1 MLASL
6 ARACVRHRWI
16 VIGAWVALLVV
27 ISGISNAVGPDYRTD
42 FVLPDSESKE
52 VQELMEANNPER
64 AGFSSQ
70 IVIQADQGVEDPQV
84 QERLEALM
92 AFAEEQEGVQV
103 TSPYDSPQQIS
114 QDGTIAFAQLDVT
127 DRPFQEVTDLGT
139 TIEDF
144 GEEQPAIQGS
154 DRRVRR

>member
-27 ISGISNAVGPDYRTD
+27 ISGIANAVGPDYRTD

-70 IVIQADQGVEDPQV
+70 IVIQADQGVDDPQV
-84 QERLEALM
+84 QERLEAAHGLRRR
-92 AFAEEQEGVQV
+92 AGGRAR
-103 TSPYDSPQQIS
+103 SPARTTTRSRSARTARSPS
-114 QDGTIAFAQLDVT
+114 PSST
-127 DRPFQEVTDLGT
+127 
-139 TIEDF
+139 
-144 GEEQPAIQGS
+144 
-154 DRRVRR
+154 